1 MMTALTD
8 LSDIDISRV
17 CYSPECAASIAEVC
31 RRCFTDPWSID
42 AVESTLKAE
51 QNFVFAANSGKTGF
65 AAASL
70 AFDTADILDV
80 AVVPEMRGRGI
91 ARAMLLM
98 LIDALRENGAQS
110 IFLEVR
116 ASNAPAIGLYTSLG
130 FKPCG
135 VRKNYYTSP
144 REDAALYVLV
154 F

>member
-1 MMTALTD
+1 MTALTD
-8 LSDIDISRV
+8 LSDIDIGRV
-17 CYSPECAASIAEVC
+17 YYSAECTANIAEVC
-31 RRCFTDPWSID
+31 RKCFSDPWSAD
-42 AVESTLKAE
+42 SVASTLKAE
-51 QNFVFAANSGKTGF
+51 QNYVVAANNGEIGF

-70 AFDTADILDV
+70 ALDTADILDV
-80 AVVPEMRGRGI
+80 AVIPEMRGRGI
-91 ARAMLLM
+91 ARAMLVRLIGM
-98 LIDALRENGAQS
+98 LKENGATS

-144 REDAALYVLV
+144 REDAALYVLC

>member
-1 MMTALTD
+1 MTALTG

-17 CYSPECAASIAEVC
+17 GYSPECAANIAEVC

-42 AVESTLKAE
+42 AVESTLRAE
-51 QNFVFAANSGKTGF
+51 QNFVFAANCGKLGF

-70 AFDTADILDV
+70 ALDTADILDV
-80 AVVPEMRGRGI
+80 AVIPEMRGRGI
-91 ARAMLLM
+91 ARAMLLA

-144 REDAALYVLV
+144 REDAALYVLC

>member
-1 MMTALTD
+1 MTALTD
-8 LSDIDISRV
+8 LSDIEIARV
-17 CYSPECAASIAEVC
+17 SYSPECVANIAAVC
-31 RRCFTDPWSID
+31 RRCFTDPWSER
-42 AVESTLKAE
+42 AVEETLRAE
-51 QNFVFAANSGKTGF
+51 QNYVITANNGEIGF

-70 AFDTADILDV
+70 ALDTADILDV
-80 AVVPEMRGRGI
+80 AVIPEMRGRGI
-91 ARAMLLM
+91 ARAMLVRLIGM
-98 LIDALRENGAQS
+98 LKENGATS

-144 REDAALYVLV
+144 REDAALYVLC